1 MPNGRTLEQAE
12 KQLAL
17 LAAENR
23 KLAAELEGLQ
33 NQGLVLEKVA
43 RDARTVQ
50 AAAEKV
56 AAGLKSK
63 LEISEKQTAEF
74 RDANKTL
81 TAQVARLASK

>member
-23 KLAAELEGLQ
+23 RMAAELEGLQ
-33 NQGLVLEKVA
+33 NQGLVLEKAA

-50 AAAEKV
+50 AAAEKTPR
-56 AAGLKSK
+56 G
-63 LEISEKQTAEF
+63 
-74 RDANKTL
+74 
-81 TAQVARLASK
+81 